1 MKDLRWIIREI
12 LPFWPRI
19 LLALLLSTLTISS
32 HIGLMAT
39 SSYLL
44 ARAALQPPILDLMV
58 TIVGVRFFGIARA
71 VFRYLERLVSH
82 DLTFRVLSRL
92 RVLVYQKIE
101 PLAPAQLEEFRSGD
115 LLSRIVG
122 DVEVQQNLFLKVL
135 APPIVAVLVLFCYG
149 GFLAGFDQRLS
160 FLLAGFFLA
169 AGVIVPFL
177 IRALSR
183 DAASN
188 RVKAKAR
195 LHILILDMLQGMP
208 ELLMFGQSETILQ
221 KVKGVQNELNQGDR
235 KLAKTS
241 GIANALM
248 GTTMNLGMWCVLVF
262 GIVLVEKGQL
272 NGLYLGMLALGVL
285 SSFEAVT
292 SIPTSLQQ
300 LEENQAAGQRL
311 LITKQ
316 GEVNHWKVKE
326 RRPDSSILEGEEIN
340 QLLLPF
346 PEELGIEFKEVS
358 FRYNQEEP
366 WALKGVSLNIPYQKK
381 VGIVGQSGAGKSSLV
396 NLLLRF
402 WDCEHGEIRLGGL
415 NLKDLDLEDIRA
427 QFGVVTQRTHL
438 FHATV
443 KENLLLAKPE
453 ATDEEVYEATQRAQI
468 HNFILSLPQGYDSLI
483 GEEGMKLSGGQQ
495 QRLAIARVLLK
506 NAPILILD
514 EATNGLD
521 PVTERDVLE
530 EIFNLMQGRTTL
542 VISHHLEAIKEMD
555 EIYVLDQGKVVERGR
570 HEMLLAQKGFYRK
583 LWERTV
589 EQSYSARA

>member
-44 ARAALQPPILDLMV
+44 ARAALHPPILDLMV

-92 RVLVYQKIE
+92 RVLVYQWIE
-101 PLAPAQLEEFRSGD
+101 PLAPAQLIDFRSAD

-122 DVEVQQNLFLKVL
+122 DVEVQQNLFLRVL
-135 APPIVAVLVLFCYG
+135 APPLVAVLVLIGYG

-169 AGVIVPFL
+169 AGLVIPLL
-177 IRALSR
+177 IRAISR
-183 DAASN
+183 GAGSQ
-188 RVKAKAR
+188 RVRAKAR
-195 LHILILDMLQGMP
+195 LYTLILDLLQGMP
-208 ELLMFGQSETILQ
+208 EILAFGQSEIILKKVQGTQ
-221 KVKGVQNELNQGDR
+221 KELSQADR
-235 KLAKTS
+235 KLAKAS
-241 GIANALM
+241 SLSNALM
-248 GTTMNLGMWCVLVF
+248 GVTMNLGMWTVLVL

-272 NGLYLGMLALGVL
+272 SGLYLGMLALGVL
-285 SSFEAVT
+285 SSFEAVA
-292 SIPTSLQQ
+292 PLPASLQH
-300 LEENQAAGQRL
+300 LEENQASGRRL
-311 LITKQ
+311 RVLKEGNVDQ
-316 GEVNHWKVKE
+316 GKENGSGPDLRASESGEKDEV
-326 RRPDSSILEGEEIN
+326 
-340 QLLLPF
+340 QL
-346 PEELGIEFKEVS
+346 PEELGIEFREVS
-358 FRYNQEEP
+358 FRYNREEA
-366 WALKGVSLNIPYQKK
+366 WALEKVSLNIPYQKK
-381 VGIVGQSGAGKSSLV
+381 IAIVGQSGAGKSSLV

-402 WDCEHGEIRLGGL
+402 WEYESGEIQLGGSD
-415 NLKDLDLEDIRA
+415 LKTLDPDVVRA
-427 QFGVVTQRTHL
+427 QIGVVTQRTHL

-443 KENLLLAKPE
+443 KENLLLANPE
-453 ATDEEVYEATQRAQI
+453 ATDEELFEATRRAKI
-468 HNFILSLPQGYDSLI
+468 HDFILSLPQGYDSLI

-530 EIFNLMQGRTTL
+530 EIDTLMQGRTTL
-542 VISHHLEAIKEMD
+542 VISHHLEAVKDMD
-555 EIYVLDQGKVVERGR
+555 EILVLDQGRVVERGR
-570 HEMLLAQKGFYRK
+570 HETLLAQDGLY
-583 LWERTV
+583 
-589 EQSYSARA
+589 

>member
-19 LLALLLSTLTISS
+19 LLALLLSTMTISS

-44 ARAALQPPILDLMV
+44 ARAALHPPILDLMV

-92 RVLVYQKIE
+92 RVLVYQRIE
-101 PLAPAQLEEFRSGD
+101 PLAPAHLIDFRSGD

-122 DVEVQQNLFLKVL
+122 DVEVQQNLFLRVL
-135 APPIVAVLVLFCYG
+135 APPMVAILVLIGYG

-160 FLLAGFFLA
+160 FILAGFFLA
-169 AGVIVPFL
+169 AGVVIPFL
-177 IRALSR
+177 IRAISR
-183 DAASN
+183 GAGSQ
-188 RVKAKAR
+188 RVSAKAR
-195 LHILILDMLQGMP
+195 LHTLILDLLQGMP
-208 ELLMFGQSETILQ
+208 EILIFGQSEIILQ
-221 KVKGVQNELNQGDR
+221 RVQGAQKELSQADR
-235 KLAKTS
+235 KLAKAS
-241 GIANALM
+241 GFSNALM
-248 GTTMNLGMWCVLVF
+248 GVAMNLGMWTVLVL

-272 NGLYLGMLALGVL
+272 GGLYLGMLALGVL
-285 SSFEAVT
+285 SSFEAVV
-292 SIPTSLQQ
+292 SLPASLQH
-300 LEENQAAGQRL
+300 LEENQASGKRL
-311 LITKQ
+311 GVLKQ
-316 GEVNHWKVKE
+316 GNVDQWKKKEYGADLQISKNREIDEV
-326 RRPDSSILEGEEIN
+326 
-340 QLLLPF
+340 QL
-346 PEELGIEFKEVS
+346 PEEWGIEFRGVS
-358 FRYNQEEP
+358 FRYNQEEA
-366 WALKGVSLNIPYQKK
+366 WALKDVSLNIPYRKK
-381 VGIVGQSGAGKSSLV
+381 IAIVGASGAGKSSLV

-402 WDCEHGEIRLGGL
+402 WDYKSGEIRLGGS
-415 NLKDLDLEDIRA
+415 NLKAFDPDVVRA
-427 QFGVVTQRTHL
+427 QIGVVNQRTHL

-453 ATDEEVYEATQRAQI
+453 ATDEELFEATRQAKI
-468 HNFILSLPQGYDSLI
+468 HDFILSLPKGYDSLI

-530 EIFNLMQGRTTL
+530 EIDSLMQERTTL
-542 VISHHLEAIKEMD
+542 VISHHLEAVKDMD
-555 EIYVLDQGKVVERGR
+555 EILVFDQGRVVERGR
-570 HEMLLAQKGFYRK
+570 HEMLLTQKGIYRR
-583 LWERTV
+583 LWEGR
-589 EQSYSARA
+589 ESDYFSLG

>member
-1 MKDLRWIIREI
+1 MKDLRWIIREF
-12 LPFWPRI
+12 LPFWPRV

-92 RVLVYQKIE
+92 RVLVYEEIE
-101 PLAPAQLEEFRSGD
+101 PLAPAQLVELRSGD

-122 DVEVQQNLFLKVL
+122 DVEVQQNLFLRVL
-135 APPIVAVLVLFCYG
+135 APLIVAILVLLGYG
-149 GFLAGFDQRLS
+149 VFLAGFDQRLS

-169 AGVIVPFL
+169 AGVVIPFL

-183 DAASN
+183 DAGN
-188 RVKAKAR
+188 HRVEAKAR
-195 LHILILDMLQGMP
+195 LHILVLDMLQGMP
-208 ELLMFGQSETILQ
+208 ELLTFGQSERILQ
-221 KVKGVQNELNQGDR
+221 ELKGTQNELNQADR

-248 GTTMNLGMWCVLVF
+248 GVTMNLGMWSVLVL
-262 GIVLVEKGQL
+262 GIFLVEKGQL
-272 NGLYLGMLALGVL
+272 HGLYLGMLALGVL
-285 SSFEAVT
+285 SSFEAVNPV
-292 SIPTSLQQ
+292 PTSLQL

-311 LITKQ
+311 RLTTQ
-316 GEVNHWKVKE
+316 GKVNLCRKK
-326 RRPDSSILEGEEIN
+326 DSGCDSETSSCGEIDK
-340 QLLLPF
+340 LRLPF
-346 PEELGIEFKEVS
+346 PEKLGIEFKEVG

-366 WALKGVSLNIPYQKK
+366 WALKDVSLTIPYKKK

-402 WDCEHGEIRLGGL
+402 WDCGQGEILLGGL
-415 NLKDLDLEDIRA
+415 NIKDLDVDDVRA

-443 KENLLLAKPE
+443 KENLLLAKPK
-453 ATDEEVYEATQRAQI
+453 ATDEELYEATQRAKI
-468 HNFILSLPQGYDSLI
+468 HDFILSLPQGYDSLI

-521 PVTERDVLE
+521 PVTERGVYE
-530 EIFNLMQGRTTL
+530 EISSLMQGRTTL
-542 VISHHLEAIKEMD
+542 VISHHLGVIKDMD
-555 EIYVLDQGKVVERGR
+555 EIYVLDKGNVVERGR
-570 HEMLLAQKGFYRK
+570 HEVLLSQKGCYRR
-583 LWERTV
+583 LWEGTV
-589 EQSYSARA
+589 E

>member
-32 HIGLMAT
+32 HIGLMVT

-58 TIVGVRFFGIARA
+58 AIVGVRFFGIARA

-82 DLTFRVLSRL
+82 DLTFRVVSRL
-92 RVLVYQKIE
+92 RVLVYQEIE
-101 PLAPAQLEEFRSGD
+101 PLAPAQLVEFRSGD

-122 DVEVQQNLFLKVL
+122 DVEVQQNLFLKIL
-135 APPIVAVLVLFCYG
+135 APPIVAILVLLGYG

-169 AGVIVPFL
+169 AGVVIPFL

-183 DAASN
+183 DAGSH

-221 KVKGVQNELNQGDR
+221 NVQDVQNELSQADR
-235 KLAKTS
+235 KLAKAS
-241 GIANALM
+241 GISNALM
-248 GTTMNLGMWCVLVF
+248 GVTMNLGMWCVLVL

-292 SIPTSLQQ
+292 PIPASLQQ
-300 LEENQAAGQRL
+300 LEENQAAGKRL
-311 LITKQ
+311 RLTKQ
-316 GEVNHWKVKE
+316 GKGNLRKE
-326 RRPDSSILEGEEIN
+326 KENGTDLGILDRGEISK
-340 QLLLPF
+340 LLPPV
-346 PEELGIEFKEVS
+346 PEELGIEFREVS

-366 WALKGVSLNIPYQKK
+366 WALEDISLNIPYQKR

-402 WDCEHGEIRLGGL
+402 WDFEQGEIRLGGF
-415 NLKDLDLEDIRA
+415 NLKDFDPDDVRA

-453 ATDEEVYEATQRAQI
+453 ATDEELYEATQRAQI
-468 HNFILSLPQGYDSLI
+468 HDFILSLPQGYDSLI

-530 EIFNLMQGRTTL
+530 EIYSLMQGRTTL
-542 VISHHLEAIKEMD
+542 VISHHLWAIKDMD

-583 LWERTV
+583 LWEGTD
-589 EQSYSARA
+589 E